1 MKKCP
6 NCNFDNQ
13 DTSQFCQNCG
23 ALLPMTVPKGQPQ
36 QPKNSSSGMCTASMV
51 LGIVGLVLTFVV
63 IGIVPAIIGLVL
75 GIIALVGK
83 KPKRGQAIAG
93 VVLSGIAII
102 LFALL
107 MIGTSLPESQT
118 EDKDIVTEQT
128 EEQDDTED
136 LSQSEWME
144 QQEEKDEDVS
154 ADDIEVVAEYT
165 LPDGI
170 GWYSR
175 HFMIIKN
182 NSDVTVDVSTSSLAY
197 SADGTMVSATDASL
211 EALGAGCTSILY
223 EAFETEAQIDHYDTT
238 ISVQESEYYD
248 SVIQDLD
255 YTQND
260 IDGGAVFQVTNNG
273 DAAAEFV
280 EGYALFFSG
289 DQLVDYQSVYFTNDN
304 SELNPGETISEQ
316 MTAYEDF
323 DRIEFYMTGRASKW

>member
-13 DTSQFCQNCG
+13 DNSQFCQNCG
-23 ALLPMTVPKGQPQ
+23 TPLPMPATRRQPQ
-36 QPKNSSSGMCTASMV
+36 QPKKDSSGMCTASMV

-83 KPKRGQAIAG
+83 KPKRGQAVAG

-107 MIGTSLPESQT
+107 MIGTSLPANQT
-118 EDKDIVTEQT
+118 EDEDIVIEQT
-128 EEQDDTED
+128 EEQDGEDD

-144 QQEEKDEDVS
+144 QREEKDEDVS
-154 ADDIEVVAEYT
+154 VDDIEVIAEYT
-165 LPDGI
+165 LSDSI

-197 SADGTMVSATDASL
+197 SADGTMVSAADASL

-248 SVIQDLD
+248 SVIQDLA

-273 DAAAEFV
+273 DTVAEFV

-289 DQLVDYQSVYFTNDN
+289 DQLVYYEIGDFTND
-304 SELNPGETISEQ
+304 SFELNPGETITEQ
-316 MTAYEDF
+316 LTAYEDF